1 MKYTVFFILLF
12 GSFLNLSKAS
22 VQQKNSTEA
31 LLQGMGHSVQTMSYE
46 LAFINLSPQFI
57 IPLRYR
63 HVIIDNQP
71 IAQLIQMDNTRREI
85 IQRGDQISYYESGLD
100 SFSLRGDHIVDY
112 LPPIIFADFSQV
124 QKFYNFIDAGS
135 THVGDRPV
143 YFVRITSKDNDRYN
157 YNLLI
162 DKKSYLPLLIELFDQ
177 EKMAVVEQFRVISS
191 RVNDDIKQELSA
203 IVDLKLPPMLVIPK
217 AEKVAFNWKVSK
229 LPEGFREVSRNRSR
243 LSKTELLESIMYSDG
258 VFSFSV
264 NVVNTG
270 AKAADEPLYRQGRRT
285 VYTVSNGRHSI
296 SVIGELPFA
305 TIKQIAG
312 SVIFTGDN

>member
-1 MKYTVFFILLF
+1 MKYTFFFILLF
-12 GSFLNLSKAS
+12 GSFLNSSKAS
-22 VQQKNSTEA
+22 GQQNSTEA
-31 LLQGMGHSVQTMSYE
+31 LLQGMGHSVQTLSYE
-46 LAFINLSPQFI
+46 LAFINLNKQFL

-63 HVIIDNQP
+63 HAIIDNQP

-100 SFSLRGDHIVDY
+100 SFSLRGDRIVDY
-112 LPPIIFADFSQV
+112 LPPIIFADFSQL

-135 THVGDRPV
+135 THVGDHPV
-143 YFVRITSKDNDRYN
+143 YFVRIISKDNDRYN

-177 EKMAVVEQFRVISS
+177 DEMKVVEQFRVISS
-191 RVNDDIKQELSA
+191 RVNDDIKQELNA
-203 IVDLKLPPMLVIPK
+203 IVHLKLPPMLVIPK
-217 AEKVAFNWKVSK
+217 AEKVKFNWKVSK

-258 VFSFSV
+258 VFNFSV
-264 NVVNTG
+264 NVINTG
-270 AKAADEPLYRQGRRT
+270 EKTAGEPLYRQGRRT
-285 VYTVSNGRHSI
+285 VYTVSHGRHSI

-305 TIKQIAG
+305 TIKQIVG
-312 SVIFTGDN
+312 SVTFTGDN